1 LLLACSR
8 RLVDWRAFRIARG
21 KSGIKAIGLGLRYL
35 SLLLPHSPVPTNRKP
50 GTSRL
55 FQALSQVQV
64 WVTREAQGEKLERVT
79 RAEVEARQQE
89 NSLVVKQGR

>member
-1 LLLACSR
+1 M
-8 RLVDWRAFRIARG
+8 ARG
-21 KSGIKAIGLGLRYL
+21 KSEIKAIGLGLRYL

-55 FQALSQVQV
+55 FQAFQVQV

-79 RAEVEARQQE
+79 RAEVKARQQE
-89 NSLVVKQGR
+89 NSLVVNQGR